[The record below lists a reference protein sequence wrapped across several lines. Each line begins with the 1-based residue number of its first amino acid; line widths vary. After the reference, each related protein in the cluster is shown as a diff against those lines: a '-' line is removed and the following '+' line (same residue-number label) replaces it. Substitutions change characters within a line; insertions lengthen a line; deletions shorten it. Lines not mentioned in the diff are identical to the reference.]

1 MMKLLKIIAALFL
14 FILAFFIYL
23 HGDEILMQSGIDFG
37 APHYTLLLL
46 VVFAFI
52 LLGLLLF
59 MGAMKMRAIKYIIP
73 LLLIDAIAIIW
84 ISSTLA

>member
-14 FILAFFIYL
+14 FILAFFIYI
-23 HGDEILMQSGIDFG
+23 HGDEVLAQAGIDFG
-37 APHYTLLLL
+37 ESRYTLLIL
-46 VVFAFI
+46 VVLAPI
-52 LLGLLLF
+52 LLGLILF
-59 MGAMKMRAIKYIIP
+59 MGAMKMKAIKYIIP

>member
-14 FILAFFIYL
+14 FILAFFIYI
-23 HGDEILMQSGIDFG
+23 HGDEVLAQSGIGFG
-37 APHYTLLLL
+37 ESRHTLLIL
-46 VVFAFI
+46 VVLAPI
-52 LLGLLLF
+52 LLGLVLF
-59 MGAMKMRAIKYIIP
+59 MGAMKMKAIKYIIP